1 MTERS
6 EASRDPADDLSG
18 SSGSSGPSGPS
29 GMPGTGRGEGCP
41 GCSGPHS
48 PTCPA
53 RPDGS
58 AAALGDYRAA
68 FHAARLPLA
77 VLNRDGL
84 VLAANPAFGDLVG
97 TEPDELVAA
106 TAADLTDLGADP
118 RIWSAYREVLC
129 GRSDRLRCT
138 RRLQLPDGHSMW
150 AEVTV
155 EPLAPGAGLA
165 PGGALNAGGT
175 PNDAR
180 GTLNGSGTRT
190 AGGELPAATD
200 LSVPADL
207 PVPADMS
214 VPTDLPGSSDL
225 PMDGDLPAMDG
236 VPPAGGGVR
245 AGAGQRAEEDHVLL
259 SVADISDRHDLLA
272 RLRHLQMHDPVT
284 RLPNRALFFERLAGA
299 LESAAFEQGGTGRIG
314 LCYLDLDGFKAVND
328 TLGHRVGDR
337 LLSAVAQ
344 RLRHCVEELSEDR
357 LPAPPDGPTA
367 STASTTSDASAM
379 SDASTAMPDAS
390 TASDA
395 STAFA
400 APVQMTDD
408 DTGHLDGSGHL
419 VARLG
424 GDEFALLVEDSTGT
438 EQLAALAQRVLDALQ
453 RPFDLAGQRLS
464 VSASIGV
471 VERAATGTTA
481 TGLMQAADTT
491 LYWAKEDGKAR
502 WTLFDP
508 ERNAHRMTR
517 QALSSTLRPAV
528 ERGEFTLEYQP
539 LVGLGDGRAQGVEAL
554 VRWRHPQFGTLSPNR
569 FIGLAEENGAIVELG
584 RWVLERACRQARAWQ
599 LERPG
604 AQPLFVSVNVAVR
617 QVWDSDLV
625 ADVAHI
631 LAETGLP
638 PRLLQLELTESA
650 VMGSAGRPLQALQ
663 ALSDM
668 GVRIAIDDFG
678 TGYSNLAYLSRL
690 PVSVLKLDGSFVR
703 GFRAQEH
710 PNPADETIV
719 EALVALAHRLGLT
732 VTAECVESAEQ
743 AERLRRIGCDTG
755 QGWLYSRPV
764 APDRV
769 SALISAGRRTGS

>member
-1 MTERS
+1 MRERAVSGHPDSPGRTPGATLPSVTERNGTTKES
-6 EASRDPADDLSG
+6 AETRPAPAGRRDDAGAS
-18 SSGSSGPSGPS
+18 
-29 GMPGTGRGEGCP
+29 
-41 GCSGPHS
+41 
-48 PTCPA
+48 
-53 RPDGS
+53 
-58 AAALGDYRAA
+58 LGDYRAA
-68 FHAARLPLA
+68 FYAGRLAMA

-84 VLAANPAFGDLVG
+84 VLAANPAFGELVG
-97 TEPDELVAA
+97 ADPDELVAT
-106 TAADLTDLGADP
+106 TAADHTDLGADP
-118 RIWSAYREVLC
+118 RVWTAYREVLC
-129 GRSDRLRCT
+129 GRSERLRCT
-138 RRLQLPDGHSMW
+138 RRLKHPEGHSVW
-150 AEVTV
+150 VEVTV
-155 EPLAPGAGLA
+155 EPL
-165 PGGALNAGGT
+165 T
-175 PNDAR
+175 PEP
-180 GTLNGSGTRT
+180 LSG
-190 AGGELPAATD
+190 
-200 LSVPADL
+200 
-207 PVPADMS
+207 
-214 VPTDLPGSSDL
+214 
-225 PMDGDLPAMDG
+225 
-236 VPPAGGGVR
+236 
-245 AGAGQRAEEDHVLL
+245 EERMLL

-284 RLPNRALFFERLAGA
+284 RLPNRALFFERLSTA
-299 LESAAFEQGGTGRIG
+299 LESASFEPSGTGRIG

-344 RLRHCVEELSEDR
+344 RLTRCAESAEDR
-357 LPAPPDGPTA
+357 GPDRA
-367 STASTTSDASAM
+367 
-379 SDASTAMPDAS
+379 
-390 TASDA
+390 
-395 STAFA
+395 
-400 APVQMTDD
+400 
-408 DTGHLDGSGHL
+408 GHL

-438 EQLAALAQRVLDALQ
+438 EQLAELAQSVLDALQ

-471 VERAATGTTA
+471 VERAAGGTTA

-528 ERGEFTLEYQP
+528 DRGEFTLEYQP

-569 FIGLAEENGAIVELG
+569 FIALAEENGAIVELG
-584 RWVLERACRQARAWQ
+584 RWVLERACYQARAWQ
-599 LERPG
+599 LAHPG
-604 AQPLFVSVNVAVR
+604 RPLFVSVNVAVR

-625 ADVAHI
+625 ADVAGI

-638 PRLLQLELTESA
+638 PQLLQLELTESA

-703 GFRAQEH
+703 GFRSQEH
-710 PNPADETIV
+710 PNPADEMIV

-769 SALISAGRRTGS
+769 AALLDAGGRPGI